1 MVYKVS
7 LVDSRDALCDY
18 RLDLTDN
25 EIAVVLSGGQLSF
38 LKKQLAAE
46 REK

>member
-1 MVYKVS
+1 MQ
-7 LVDSRDALCDY
+7 LRDGKRLDGFRA